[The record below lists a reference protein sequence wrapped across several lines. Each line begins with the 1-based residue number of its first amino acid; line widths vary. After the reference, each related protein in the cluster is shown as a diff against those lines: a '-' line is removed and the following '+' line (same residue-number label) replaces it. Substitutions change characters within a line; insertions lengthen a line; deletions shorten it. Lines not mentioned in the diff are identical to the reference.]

1 MSQEKTALCF
11 VFRTS
16 IQSREE
22 VNRISDKM
30 DNIPGMHGWSVDL
43 DDWEKVL
50 RIECSSITSD
60 EIVKIL
66 WAEGIYAS
74 SLL

>member
-1 MSQEKTALCF
+1 MSQEKTAICF

-22 VNRISDKM
+22 VNKISDKM
-30 DNIPGMHGWSVDL
+30 NNTPGIHEWSVDL

-50 RIECSSITSD
+50 RVECSGITPD
-60 EIVKIL
+60 KIVKIL
-66 WAEGIYAS
+66 RAKGIYAS
-74 SLL
+74 TLL